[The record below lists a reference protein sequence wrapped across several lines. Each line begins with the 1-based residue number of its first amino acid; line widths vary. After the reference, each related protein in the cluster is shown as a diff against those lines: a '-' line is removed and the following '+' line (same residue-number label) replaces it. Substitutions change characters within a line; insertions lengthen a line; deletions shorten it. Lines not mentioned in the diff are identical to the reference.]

1 MDSRRK
7 VLQQIGLGTAVA
19 TVVVGTAAVGSSLPP
34 APGGAEASDAGRSSA
49 PPSPQ
54 AGAGPWWL
62 LAPLTRGSHVGAGW
76 FVAHLGAVERGA
88 SVLTLQHRDG
98 AVGRVHLCH
107 RRGSPRGVAH
117 TELLDLVL
125 MDGGQGDKPTD
136 ESLGRV
142 VMGLAAHIRSN
153 ELSSQGDLGELARM
167 EPHDERLLAYGPESL
182 T

>member
-19 TVVVGTAAVGSSLPP
+19 TVVVGAASVGTGRPAPSAAGAPSA
-34 APGGAEASDAGRSSA
+34 APGG
-49 PPSPQ
+49 PPGPQ

-62 LAPLTRGSHVGAGW
+62 LSPLARGSHLGGGW

-98 AVGRVHLCH
+98 AVGCVHLCH
-107 RRGSPRGVAH
+107 RQGSPRGVAH

-142 VMGLAAHIRSN
+142 VMGLAAHIRAN
-153 ELSSQGDLGELARM
+153 ELSSSGDLRELARM
-167 EPHDERLLAYGPESL
+167 EPHDERLQTYGPETL